1 MKVAIALVINLIYLT
16 GDRTPGIVQF
26 VGLEL
31 GEPCMDI
38 GR

>member
-1 MKVAIALVINLIYLT
+1 MNVAIALVINLIYLA
-16 GDRTPGIVQF
+16 GDHTPGKVQF

-31 GEPCMDI
+31 GKPCMNI

>member
-1 MKVAIALVINLIYLT
+1 MNVAIALIINLIYLA
-16 GDRTPGIVQF
+16 GDRTPETVQF

-31 GEPCMDI
+31 REHCMNI